1 MATNVTPFPR
11 LPTPSG
17 DIDIRYMTDL
27 TRALE
32 YFLAQVQNPG
42 DLRATTLTLTN
53 IQADNDVG
61 LEAGTL
67 YQVNGFVKIALA
79 DVAACAGSAGTGA
92 IGIVTVAVS

>member
-1 MATNVTPFPR
+1 MATNVSPFPR

-17 DIDIRYMTDL
+17 QIDVRYMTDL

-42 DLRATTLTLTN
+42 SLRATDITLTDL
-53 IQADNDVG
+53 QAGNDVG
-61 LEAGTL
+61 LAPGAL

-92 IGIVTVAVS
+92 IGTVTVAVS

>member
-1 MATNVTPFPR
+1 MATNVSPFPR

-17 DIDIRYMTDL
+17 DIDVRYMTDL

-42 DLRATTLTLTN
+42 DLRATTLTLTDL
-53 IQADNDVG
+53 QADNDVG
-61 LEAGTL
+61 LAAGTL
-67 YQVNGFVKIALA
+67 YQVNGFVKIALV

-92 IGIVTVAVS
+92 IGTVTVAVS

>member
-17 DIDIRYMTDL
+17 DIDLRYMTDL

-79 DVAACAGSAGTGA
+79 DAAACAGSAGTGA
-92 IGIVTVAVS
+92 IGTVTVAVS

>member
-79 DVAACAGSAGTGA
+79 DVAACAGLVGTA
-92 IGIVTVAVS
+92 Q

>member
-79 DVAACAGSAGTGA
+79 DVAACAGSVGTGA
-92 IGIVTVAVS
+92 IGTVTVAVS

>member
-92 IGIVTVAVS
+92 IGTVTVAVS

>member
-17 DIDIRYMTDL
+17 DIDLRYMTDL

-42 DLRATTLTLTN
+42 DLRATSLTLTN
-53 IQADNDVG
+53 VQADNDVG

-67 YQVNGFVKIALA
+67 YQVDGFVKIALA
-79 DVAACAGSAGTGA
+79 NVAACAGSTGTGS
-92 IGIVTVAVS
+92 IGTVTVAVS

>member
-1 MATNVTPFPR
+1 
-11 LPTPSG
+11 
-17 DIDIRYMTDL
+17 MTDL

-92 IGIVTVAVS
+92 IGTVTVAVS

>member
-17 DIDIRYMTDL
+17 QIDIKYMTDL

-42 DLRATTLTLTN
+42 SLRATDITLTDL
-53 IQADNDVG
+53 QAGNDVG
-61 LEAGTL
+61 LETGAL
-67 YQVNGFVKIALA
+67 YQVNEFIKIALA
-79 DVAACAGSAGTGA
+79 NVSACAGSAGTGA
-92 IGIVTVAVS
+92 IGTVTVAVS

>member
-79 DVAACAGSAGTGA
+79 DAAACAGSAGTGA
-92 IGIVTVAVS
+92 IGTVTVAVS